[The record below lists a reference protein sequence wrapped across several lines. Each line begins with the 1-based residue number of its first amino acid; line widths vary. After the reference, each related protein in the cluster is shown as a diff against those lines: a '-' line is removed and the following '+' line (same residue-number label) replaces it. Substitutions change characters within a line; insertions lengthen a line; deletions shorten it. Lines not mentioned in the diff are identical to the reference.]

1 MNVFGFSDVRKFNLD
16 TVVNSTVGTENIP
29 EISI

>member
-1 MNVFGFSDVRKFNLD
+1 MNVFGFLVKFNLD